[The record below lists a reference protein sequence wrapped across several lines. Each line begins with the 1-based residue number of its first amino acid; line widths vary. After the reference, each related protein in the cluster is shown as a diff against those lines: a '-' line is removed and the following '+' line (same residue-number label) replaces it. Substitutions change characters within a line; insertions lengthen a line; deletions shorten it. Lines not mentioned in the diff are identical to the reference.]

1 MRAPYNERP
10 KAMTTTELADALR
23 SKKPLPDIVVTVNGC
38 VFGMTE
44 AERQALRNLL
54 ADIARGSEEIHLAR

>member
-38 VFGMTE
+38 VFGTTE
-44 AERQALRNLL
+44 AERQALHNLL
-54 ADIARGSEEIHLAR
+54 VGIARNGEEMRLG

>member
-1 MRAPYNERP
+1 
-10 KAMTTTELADALR
+10 MTTAELADALR

-44 AERQALRNLL
+44 AERQALRNFL
-54 ADIARGSEEIHLAR
+54 ADIARGSEEIHLG

>member
-54 ADIARGSEEIHLAR
+54 ADIARGSEEIHLG

>member
-38 VFGMTE
+38 VFGTTE

>member
-1 MRAPYNERP
+1 MRAPYKEQP
-10 KAMTTTELADALR
+10 KAITSVELADALR

>member
-1 MRAPYNERP
+1 MKAPYNERP
-10 KAMTTTELADALR
+10 KAITSAELADALR

>member
-1 MRAPYNERP
+1 MRAPYKEQS
-10 KAMTTTELADALR
+10 KAITSVELADALR

-44 AERQALRNLL
+44 AE
-54 ADIARGSEEIHLAR
+54 

>member
-44 AERQALRNLL
+44 AERQALRNFL
-54 ADIARGSEEIHLAR
+54 ADIARGSEEIHLG